1 MADGSVIIDTKIDT
15 SGAEKGADDIVKSLE
30 SILGYMQNISSSI
43 NKIVSSLT
51 GGSNTASNAVSNLT
65 DNLEATAEAGRRA
78 VKAVSKFD
86 PSDVSGLTIHRWND
100 NSDLIGDTSE
110 ISDEA
115 RKELHERAKESR
127 KAAQEEADAYNGAK
141 EKVNEL
147 YEAIKK
153 TKEEIKSLEKSGQWL
168 GDEDYNQAI
177 AKLAEYEKKAKEIKK
192 SVVSPEIDVTA
203 DSVSRLGKKVDSLS
217 KKLMAAGIDGLKNKI
232 KSIGKT
238 IDGLVSK
245 LLKLTSSAIIGG
257 LQRISSG
264 IFAIHKSANKS
275 TLSLKN
281 LLKYAFGIRSLFVLF
296 NKLRSAIVTGFQN
309 LAKYDLATQTGEVN
323 NSLSALM
330 SALTRLKNSFAT
342 AFAPILTTVAPILVS
357 FINLISEAVTRVG
370 MLIAALTGK
379 DTFTKAIGVQEN
391 YAASLDKSSK
401 SANKAKKATKGYLS
415 SLDEIKRYDDG
426 KSNTGTGSNG
436 KYTGPSA
443 SDMFETVPI
452 ESSIKDI
459 ADKIKKYIESQDWEG
474 LGAYMADGINKG
486 LQKVYNVINWDN
498 VGPKITPFITAF
510 TETFNSLVDHIDWDL
525 MGRTVGAGINTI
537 VKSLNLALT
546 RIDWYNLG
554 KKFATGIR
562 GIVTEVNWNE
572 VGQLIGNKFMA
583 AWRIFGGFVKNLP
596 YRSIGK
602 AVADGL
608 NGVFKTISFSEISDY
623 LTTAINGAFDSLDEF
638 TKNFEWDEFAENV
651 KNGIT
656 DFINGIEWEKNGKI
670 FGNFLSHLC
679 TTLKDSLTKDT
690 FYEFGQG
697 VGTFLGGL
705 PWDKILTTAAD
716 LIIGGLS
723 SAFNG
728 LVNGIKEDH
737 PLAGAIVDVLGKAF
751 GVIKI
756 LQISGIGSLVE
767 AIIGYICQKI
777 IAEKN
782 AELIAEKLADVIG
795 DGTNAASE
803 AIKGVGDVAETA
815 STGGLTTF
823 ASTLGKIFATAGIV
837 YVATDLSVKLA
848 KGIAGVTE
856 AAQGGN
862 GILSQTGGYLHD
874 FAGEMENAHKITQ
887 DQAEE
892 LWKLI
897 EADESAGKSN
907 SDMYDSFIQKL
918 KEYGI
923 SADNARQ
930 ILENYG
936 AQAGVSADFVEQMT
950 DKIVALGDGVSE
962 SAGKFDTTKISIS
975 DLKDELYLLSLSSDQ
990 FSGDYLTAKDALDSA
1005 ISGRTYANTA
1015 EALDAVYTSLKNAG
1029 VPLDELDEKLR
1040 KDFPDAVVVMETA
1053 SKSSFKEMEGSANNA
1068 MGAVSTAVGAAMS
1081 GVQTDT
1087 ENAMSAAEKSVSD
1100 STSNINTDTVTN
1112 WGNSAEEV
1120 DKNLDRMKQ
1129 HANLKLGEM
1138 HKTVESHFS
1147 SQYNTMTKKWERAQE
1162 RIEQIISEMIKNINT
1177 SLEGFSRDISSVG
1190 KRIGN
1195 NLLSG
1200 ISSGIR
1206 GITNILNDVIGKVN
1220 SMVGNINNAIS
1231 GIERGFTFSYNVQ
1244 LPNGGRR
1251 WGNYSM
1257 SLPRVSNVPY
1267 LASGA
1272 VIPPRSEFLA
1282 VLGDQKNGRN
1292 LEAPEGLIR
1301 EIIDDAFAKN
1311 QQGGS
1316 GNVRFTAQINRRTIF
1331 DEVIEEAKL
1340 RRDASGTNPFELA

>member
-51 GGSNTASNAVSNLT
+51 GGSNTASNAVSSLT

-127 KAAQEEADAYNGAK
+127 EAAQEEADAYNGAK

-192 SVVSPEIDVTA
+192 SVVSPEIDVTS
-203 DSVSRLGKKVDSLS
+203 DSVSRLGEKVDSLS

-264 IFAIHKSANKS
+264 IFGIHKSANKS

-309 LAKYDLATQTGEVN
+309 LAKYDLATKTGEVN

-486 LQKVYNVINWDN
+486 LEKVYNVINWDN

-608 NGVFKTISFSEISDY
+608 NGVFNTISFSEISDY

-638 TKNFEWDEFAENV
+638 TKDFEWDEFAENV

-670 FGNFLSHLC
+670 FGEFLSHLC

-1005 ISGRTYANTA
+1005 ISGRTYADTA

-1040 KDFPDAVVVMETA
+1040 KDFPDAVAVMETA

-1068 MGAVSTAVGAAMS
+1068 MGAVSTAVGSAMS

-1087 ENAMSAAEKSVSD
+1087 EKAMSEAERSVSEH
-1100 STSNINTDTVTN
+1100 TSNISSNSEINWTDAEKFATGSVEEVGRTTYENMKAVYGVVSRYNSSIKDDFDTN
-1112 WGNSAEEV
+1112 WGNSKSTVINAIQGMADEIERNGDRLAAGV
-1120 DKNLDRMKQ
+1120 KN
-1129 HANLKLGEM
+1129 A
-1138 HKTVESHFS
+1138 F
-1147 SQYNTMTKKWERAQE
+1147 
-1162 RIEQIISEMIKNINT
+1162 
-1177 SLEGFSRDISSVG
+1177 
-1190 KRIGN
+1190 
-1195 NLLSG
+1195 SG
-1200 ISSGIR
+1200 IPGY
-1206 GITNILNDVIGKVN
+1206 ITDIMNNAVGKVN
-1220 SMVGNINNAIS
+1220 NAIGNINGALGN
-1231 GIERGFTFSYNVQ
+1231 IERGFTFTYNYTNPVTKSRGTYRSW
-1244 LPNGGRR
+1244 LNLGRV
-1251 WGNYSM
+1251 NT
-1257 SLPRVSNVPY
+1257 VPY

-1292 LEAPEGLIR
+1292 LEAPEGVIR
-1301 EIIDDAFAKN
+1301 DIINDAFDQH

-1316 GNVRFTAQINRRTIF
+1316 GNFRFTAQINRRTVF
-1331 DEVIEEAKL
+1331 DEMIEEAKL

>member
-65 DNLEATAEAGRRA
+65 DNLETTAEAGKRA
-78 VKAVSKFD
+78 VKEVSKFD
-86 PSDVSGLTIHRWND
+86 PSDVSGITIHRWND
-100 NSDLIGDTSE
+100 ESNLIGDTSE
-110 ISDEA
+110 ISDQQ
-115 RKELHERAKESR
+115 RQELAENAKAAKE
-127 KAAQEEADAYNGAK
+127 AAQEEAEAFNGAK

-147 YEAIKK
+147 YESIKK
-153 TKEEIKSLEKSGQWL
+153 TKEELKSLEKSGQWW
-168 GDEDYNQAI
+168 GDDEYDQAAIKLNELNNQA
-177 AKLAEYEKKAKEIKK
+177 KEYKKITL
-192 SVVSPEIDVTA
+192 SPEIDSTA
-203 DSVSRLGKKVDSLS
+203 DSVSRLGEKVDSLS
-217 KKLMAAGIDGLKNKI
+217 KKLMAAGIDGMKNKI

-357 FINLISEAVTRVG
+357 FINLISEAVTHVG

-554 KKFATGIR
+554 RKFATGIK
-562 GIVTEVNWNE
+562 GLVTEVNWNE

-608 NGVFKTISFSEISDY
+608 NGVFNTISFSEISDY

-638 TKNFEWDEFAENV
+638 TKDFEWDEFAENV

-670 FGNFLSHLC
+670 FGDFLSHLC

-697 VGTFLGGL
+697 VGTFLGEL
-705 PWDKILTTAAD
+705 PWSEILTTAAD

-782 AELIAEKLADVIG
+782 AELIAGKLADVIG
-795 DGTNAASE
+795 DGTSAASE

-950 DKIVALGDGVSE
+950 DKVIALGDGMSQTD
-962 SAGKFDTTKISIS
+962 GKIDTSKIKIS
-975 DLKDELYLLSLSSDQ
+975 DLKDVLYQLSLKSDDFGGSYKTVWDQ
-990 FSGDYLTAKDALDSA
+990 LDNSQGTLSNSKQA
-1005 ISGRTYANTA
+1005 FDLIYN
-1015 EALDAVYTSLKNAG
+1015 SLKDMN
-1029 VPLDELDEKLR
+1029 VPLDEFDEMLKTE
-1040 KDFPDAVVVMETA
+1040 FPDAVITMETA
-1053 SKSSFKEMEGSANNA
+1053 SKSSFKEMEDSANNA
-1068 MGAVSTAVGAAMS
+1068 MGAVSTAVGSAMS

-1087 ENAMSAAEKSVSD
+1087 EKAMSEAERSVSEH
-1100 STSNINTDTVTN
+1100 TSNISSNSEINWADAEKFATGSVEEVGRTTYENMKAVYGVVSRYNSSIKDDFDTN
-1112 WGNSAEEV
+1112 WGNSKSTVINAIQGMADEIERNGDRLAAGV
-1120 DKNLDRMKQ
+1120 KN
-1129 HANLKLGEM
+1129 A
-1138 HKTVESHFS
+1138 F
-1147 SQYNTMTKKWERAQE
+1147 
-1162 RIEQIISEMIKNINT
+1162 
-1177 SLEGFSRDISSVG
+1177 
-1190 KRIGN
+1190 
-1195 NLLSG
+1195 SG
-1200 ISSGIR
+1200 IPGY
-1206 GITNILNDVIGKVN
+1206 ITDIMNNAVGKVN
-1220 SMVGNINNAIS
+1220 NAIGNINGALGN
-1231 GIERGFTFSYNVQ
+1231 IERGFTFTYNYTNPVTKSRGTYRSW
-1244 LPNGGRR
+1244 LNLGRV
-1251 WGNYSM
+1251 NT
-1257 SLPRVSNVPY
+1257 VPY

-1292 LEAPEGLIR
+1292 LEAPEGVIR
-1301 EIIDDAFAKN
+1301 DIINDAFDQH

-1316 GNVRFTAQINRRTIF
+1316 GNFRFTAQINRRTVF
-1331 DEVIEEAKL
+1331 DEMIEEAKL

>member
-1 MADGSVIIDTKIDT
+1 MTDGSVVIDTKMDT
-15 SGAEKGADDIVKSLE
+15 SGVEKGADDIAQSLE
-30 SILGYMQNISSSI
+30 SILGNLQNISSSV
-43 NKIVSSLT
+43 NKIVSGLT
-51 GGSNTASNAVSNLT
+51 GGSNTASKSVSNLT
-65 DNLEATAEAGRRA
+65 DNLEATAEAGKRA
-78 VKAVSKFD
+78 VKEVSKFD

-100 NSDLIGDTSE
+100 NSDLIGDTTE
-110 ISDEA
+110 ISEKE
-115 RKELHERAKESR
+115 RQELHESA
-127 KAAQEEADAYNGAK
+127 KAAIEAAQAEADAFNGAK

-147 YEAIKK
+147 YESIKK
-153 TKEEIKSLEKSGQWL
+153 TKEELKSLEKSGQWW
-168 GDEDYNQAI
+168 GDDEYDQAAIKLNELNNQA
-177 AKLAEYEKKAKEIKK
+177 KEYKKITL
-192 SVVSPEIDVTA
+192 SPEIDSTA
-203 DSVSRLGKKVDSLS
+203 DSVSRLGRKVDSLS

-323 NSLSALM
+323 NSISALM

-379 DTFTKAIGVQEN
+379 DSFTKAIGIQEN
-391 YAASLDKSSK
+391 YAASLDKSAS

-426 KSNTGTGSNG
+426 KTDSGTGSG
-436 KYTGPSA
+436 GGYTGPSA

-459 ADKIKKYIESQDWEG
+459 ADKIKKYIEDQDWEG
-474 LGAYMADGINKG
+474 LGSYMADGINNG

-498 VGPKITPFITAF
+498 VGPKITPFITGF
-510 TETFNSLVDHIDWDL
+510 TTTFNSLVDNINWEL
-525 MGRTVGAGINTI
+525 MGQTVGTGINTI
-537 VKSLNLALT
+537 VKALNLAIT
-546 RIDWYNLG
+546 GIDWYNLG
-554 KKFATGIR
+554 KKFAKGIK
-562 GIVTEVNWNE
+562 GLVTEVNWNE

-638 TKNFEWDEFAENV
+638 TKDFEWDEFAENV

-670 FGNFLSHLC
+670 FGDFLSELC
-679 TTLKDSLTKDT
+679 DTINSCITEDT
-690 FYEFGQG
+690 FYDLGKG
-697 VGTFLGGL
+697 IGDFLAGL
-705 PWDKILTTAAD
+705 PWGKLLKTAANM
-716 LIIGGLS
+716 LINGFGWVLKGLWES
-723 SAFNG
+723 S
-728 LVNGIKEDH
+728 
-737 PLAGAIVDVLGKAF
+737 LAGKITAGIIAAFAAVKLAELFSPIKFLAGWIVE
-751 GVIKI
+751 KI
-756 LQISGIGSLVE
+756 AARMMASESTALISDGIGSMLKSSLSDATSAMGTFGE
-767 AIIGYICQKI
+767 SIGP
-777 IAEKN
+777 
-782 AELIAEKLADVIG
+782 V
-795 DGTNAASE
+795 
-803 AIKGVGDVAETA
+803 
-815 STGGLTTF
+815 
-823 ASTLGKIFATAGIV
+823 LGTAGIV
-837 YVATDLSVKLA
+837 AAATVVAVNCA
-848 KGIAGVTE
+848 KGIASITE

-950 DKIVALGDGVSE
+950 DKIVALGDGMSQTE
-962 SAGKFDTTKISIS
+962 GKIDTSKIKIS
-975 DLKDELYLLSLSSDQ
+975 DLKDVLYQLSLKSDDFGGSYKTVWDQ
-990 FSGDYLTAKDALDSA
+990 LDNSQ
-1005 ISGRTYANTA
+1005 GTLANSK
-1015 EALDAVYTSLKNAG
+1015 EAFDLIYNSLKDMG
-1029 VPLDELDEKLR
+1029 VPLDEFDNMLKTE
-1040 KDFPDAVVVMETA
+1040 FPDAVITMETT
-1053 SKSSFKEMEGSANNA
+1053 SKNSFKEMEDSANTAMGGVATAVENASRSVSSNSQSGFGLASIAAGNA
-1068 MGAVSTAVGAAMS
+1068 MAGIKK
-1081 GVQTDT
+1081 DT
-1087 ENAMSAAEKSVSD
+1087 ENAMSAAERSVSD
-1100 STSNINTDTVTN
+1100 HTSNISRDSETN
-1112 WGNSAEEV
+1112 WTAAEGFATGSVQTVGETTYKKMQAVYGVVSRYNSSIKDDFDTKWKKAKE
-1120 DKNLDRMKQ
+1120 RMV
-1129 HANLKLGEM
+1129 N
-1138 HKTVESHFS
+1138 S
-1147 SQYNTMTKKWERAQE
+1147 
-1162 RIEQIISEMIKNINT
+1162 IEAMATATQTNSQIIYDGVTDVFNQIPGYI
-1177 SLEGFSRDISSVG
+1177 RDVM
-1190 KRIGN
+1190 
-1195 NLLSG
+1195 
-1200 ISSGIR
+1200 
-1206 GITNILNDVIGKVN
+1206 NDAVGKVN
-1220 SMVGNINNAIS
+1220 TAVNNINS
-1231 GIERGFTFSYNVQ
+1231 TLGSIERSFTFTYNYTNPFNNKSSTYHSW
-1244 LPNGGRR
+1244 LSLGRA
-1251 WGNYSM
+1251 NT
-1257 SLPRVSNVPY
+1257 VPY

-1292 LEAPEGLIR
+1292 LEAPEDLLRQIVR
-1301 EIIDDAFAKN
+1301 EEAGGN
-1311 QQGGS
+1311 QGS
-1316 GNVRFTAQINRRTIF
+1316 GGNTRLTVMLNRRVLF
-1331 DEVIEEAKL
+1331 DEFMKEARE
-1340 RRDASGTNPFELA
+1340 RRDTSGSNPFDL

>member
-65 DNLEATAEAGRRA
+65 DNLEATAEAGKRA

-100 NSDLIGDTSE
+100 NSDLIGDNSE
-110 ISDEA
+110 ISEEQ
-115 RKELHERAKESR
+115 RRELAENA
-127 KAAQEEADAYNGAK
+127 KAARESAQEAADAFNGEK

-147 YEAIKK
+147 YDSIRKLKAEL
-153 TKEEIKSLEKSGQWL
+153 KSLEKSGKWW
-168 GDEDYNQAI
+168 GDDEYDEAAIKLNELNKQAQ
-177 AKLAEYEKKAKEIKK
+177 EYKKTTL
-192 SVVSPEIDVTA
+192 SPEIDNTA
-203 DSVSRLGKKVDSLS
+203 DSVSRLGQKVDSLS

-232 KSIGKT
+232 KSIGKS

-264 IFAIHKSANKS
+264 IFGIHKSANKS

-309 LAKYDLATQTGEVN
+309 LAKYDLATHTGEVN
-323 NSLSALM
+323 NSISALM

-342 AFAPILTTVAPILVS
+342 AFAPILTTVAPILAS

-415 SLDEIKRYDDG
+415 SLDEVKRYDDG

-436 KYTGPSA
+436 KYKGPSA

-459 ADKIKKYIESQDWEG
+459 ANKIKKYIESQDWEG

-537 VKSLNLALT
+537 VKSLNLAIT
-546 RIDWYNLG
+546 GIDWYNLG
-554 KKFATGIR
+554 RKFATGIK
-562 GIVTEVNWNE
+562 GLVTEVNWNE

-638 TKNFEWDEFAENV
+638 TKDFEWDEFAENV

-670 FGNFLSHLC
+670 FGEFLSELC
-679 TTLKDSLTKDT
+679 DTLNGSIDENT
-690 FYEFGQG
+690 FYKFGKG
-697 VGTFLGGL
+697 IGDFLGQL
-705 PWDKILTTAAD
+705 PWGKLLWTAGKM
-716 LIIGGLS
+716 IIGGIKWSLQGLWES
-723 SAFNG
+723 EGLPGKIAAIIGAAF
-728 LVNGIKEDH
+728 
-737 PLAGAIVDVLGKAF
+737 AIV
-751 GVIKI
+751 KI
-756 LQISGIGSLVE
+756 ADITGIGSLV
-767 AIIGYICQKI
+767 ALIIGHIGTK
-777 IAEKN
+777 IAESKN

-795 DGTNAASE
+795 KGTEQATGALEGLGNAA
-803 AIKGVGDVAETA
+803 ET
-815 STGGLTTF
+815 SGGQ
-823 ASTLGKIFATAGIV
+823 LGGFWSQAMNAGATAFV
-837 YVATDLSVKLA
+837 VQQFKDVKTAMDLEDSTTKAFDDFEVVRKALKSLEDQSVVSGDKLIGLGGDLGSVKDN
-848 KGIAGVTE
+848 TFDFD
-856 AAQGGN
+856 QQF
-862 GILSQTGGYLHD
+862 QTV
-874 FAGEMENAHKITQ
+874 ITT
-887 DQAEE
+887 
-892 LWKLI
+892 
-897 EADESAGKSN
+897 
-907 SDMYDSFIQKL
+907 L
-918 KEYGI
+918 K
-923 SADNARQ
+923 D
-930 ILENYG
+930 
-936 AQAGVSADFVEQMT
+936 AGVSSDTFKSALKTALEESNVSADENIK
-950 DKIVALGDGVSE
+950 KINEYLGNMDN
-962 SAGKFDTTKISIS
+962 KFD
-975 DLKDELYLLSLSSDQ
+975 SS
-990 FSGDYLTAKDALDSA
+990 
-1005 ISGRTYANTA
+1005 RTTA
-1015 EALDAVYTSLKNAG
+1015 E
-1029 VPLDELDEKLR
+1029 
-1040 KDFPDAVVVMETA
+1040 
-1053 SKSSFKEMEGSANNA
+1053 SKMS
-1068 MGAVSTAVGAAMS
+1068 AVSTAVGTAMS
-1081 GVQTDT
+1081 GVQSAT
-1087 ENAMSAAEKSVSD
+1087 EKAMSAAERSVSD
-1100 STSNINTDTVTN
+1100 HTGNISSDSEINWAAAEGFATGSVEEVGRTTYENMKAVYGVVSRYNSSIEDDFNQKWGNSQNTVVRAIQNMASRVAENCSIMASGVENAFSSIPDYISRIMNNAVGRVNNTVSNIN
-1112 WGNSAEEV
+1112 
-1120 DKNLDRMKQ
+1120 
-1129 HANLKLGEM
+1129 
-1138 HKTVESHFS
+1138 
-1147 SQYNTMTKKWERAQE
+1147 NT
-1162 RIEQIISEMIKNINT
+1162 
-1177 SLEGFSRDISSVG
+1177 
-1190 KRIGN
+1190 IGN
-1195 NLLSG
+1195 
-1200 ISSGIR
+1200 
-1206 GITNILNDVIGKVN
+1206 
-1220 SMVGNINNAIS
+1220 
-1231 GIERGFTFSYNVQ
+1231 IERGFTFSYNVQ

-1251 WGNYSM
+1251 WGNYSLN
-1257 SLPRVSNVPY
+1257 LPRVNTVPY
-1267 LASGA
+1267 LATGA

-1292 LEAPEGLIR
+1292 LEAPEGVIR
-1301 EIIDDAFAKN
+1301 DIINDAFDQH

-1316 GNVRFTAQINRRTIF
+1316 GNFRFTAQINRRTVF
-1331 DEVIEEAKL
+1331 DEMIDEAKL